1 MDRSLL
7 EFGPART
14 AGKVILAFT
23 GGYRRLWVNPL
34 MSAAAWMKLPGIVR
48 ARDISICCMRTPGW
62 QGALKQLDGGIPIPG
77 TPHGGD
83 ISSCERGG
91 IGEYPGALIP
101 ARSAAAGGFPG
112 WRRRNYGAGW
122 TRPYDERI

>member
-14 AGKVILAFT
+14 ADKVILAFT

-62 QGALKQLDGGIPIPG
+62 QVRSINSMAVSPYRG

-83 ISSCERGG
+83 IGSCERGG
-91 IGEYPGALIP
+91 IGEYPGALLP
-101 ARSAAAGGFPG
+101 ARPAAAGGFPG
-112 WRRRNYGAGW
+112 VASAQLWRRVDAPVR
-122 TRPYDERI
+122 

>member
-7 EFGPART
+7 EFRAART

-34 MSAAAWMKLPGIVR
+34 MSAAAWMKLP
-48 ARDISICCMRTPGW
+48 RDCKGPGHRHLLHAHAGW
-62 QGALKQLDGGIPIPG
+62 QGAHNQLDGGIAVPG

-83 ISSCERGG
+83 IGSCERGG

-101 ARSAAAGGFPG
+101 ARSAAAGGF
-112 WRRRNYGAGW
+112 
-122 TRPYDERI
+122 